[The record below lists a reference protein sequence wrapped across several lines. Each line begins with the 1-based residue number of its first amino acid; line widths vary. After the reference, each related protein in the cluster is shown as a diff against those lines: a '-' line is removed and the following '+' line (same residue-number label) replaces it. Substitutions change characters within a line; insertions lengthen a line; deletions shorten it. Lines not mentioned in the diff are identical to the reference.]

1 MASQKIILADVK
13 VARAALKT
21 ATLAFKKATNK
32 AQRLYARVEKLE
44 YKLQTVV
51 ESDAEQKNAGQ
62 KNTGQKN
69 VVLKSKEI
77 LEKAKIDLTWA
88 EEDADLAER
97 TVEEKT
103 VELELASLEAKKIK
117 YLFQKAKVEFKKR
130 TCLRARIKK
139 ERTRRV
145 VMALKGNELALK
157 TIRHL
162 FTDGSRGRGRGCE
175 SVYIKPIKIPE
186 PNADA
191 IRSN

>member
-32 AQRLYARVEKLE
+32 AQRLFVRVEKLE
-44 YKLQTVV
+44 YKLQIVV
-51 ESDAEQKNAGQ
+51 ESDTVHKNAGQ
-62 KNTGQKN
+62 KNA
-69 VVLKSKEI
+69 VLKSKEI

-162 FTDGSRGRGRGCE
+162 FTDGSRGRGCE

>member
-32 AQRLYARVEKLE
+32 AQRLLARVEKLE
-44 YKLQTVV
+44 YKLQTVG
-51 ESDAEQKNAGQ
+51 ESGAEQKNA
-62 KNTGQKN
+62 
-69 VVLKSKEI
+69 VLKSKEI

-162 FTDGSRGRGRGCE
+162 FTDGSRGRGCE

>member
-32 AQRLYARVEKLE
+32 AQRLLARVEKLE
-44 YKLQTVV
+44 YKLQTVG
-51 ESDAEQKNAGQ
+51 ESGAEQKNA
-62 KNTGQKN
+62 

-162 FTDGSRGRGRGCE
+162 FTDGSRGRGCSRGCE